1 MRCVRFQLRMPVYR
15 MTWQMS
21 SNLAGGTESSDKDER
36 EKGLKKILG
45 LTLTNR
51 DLRFANFRDA
61 LLPKPVHVLHRRQ
74 VRKLL

>member
-1 MRCVRFQLRMPVYR
+1 MPFNRNLQLAEKTLVFGDPSAEVLSM
-15 MTWQMS
+15 
-21 SNLAGGTESSDKDER
+21 LKSSDKDER

-51 DLRFANFRDA
+51 DVRFANFRDA